1 MVIIL
6 VIVLLSLLIL
16 VHEMGHFFSAKKI
29 GIRVDEF
36 GIGYPPRIIGFWWDK
51 KEKKIKIIFGFKE
64 LFKSLNHAD
73 QNSELRQ
80 KISVNQRQY
89 QRKSAFSTIYSLNL
103 IPFGGFVKI
112 FGENRDTGKKT
123 KINKKSFEAQG
134 AIKKSFVILSGVFAN
149 FLFAILLLSIM
160 FFIGAPVV
168 MDEGQKVTARNEG
181 VVISEVIAGSPASS
195 VGLQMGDKISK
206 IKTKDGIIEIKEV
219 EQVQKTIDNYKGERI
234 VITIIRNNDLLDIEI
249 TPRVKYPEGE
259 GPTGVTLFKTGIVSY
274 PWYEAIWKSIVY
286 SFNLLGM
293 MVVGFFTI
301 IKDLITEGKVTTQV
315 VGPVGIFKLTS
326 QAAHLGIA
334 YLLHFGAI
342 ISLNLMILN
351 IFPFPAL
358 DGGKFLFIIIE
369 KIKGSPI
376 NAKVEKIANSI
387 GFSLL
392 ILLMIVITAK
402 DIAKLF

>member
-1 MVIIL
+1 
-6 VIVLLSLLIL
+6 
-16 VHEMGHFFSAKKI
+16 MGHFFSAKKI

-36 GIGYPPRIIGFWWDK
+36 GIGYPPRLIGVQWRK
-51 KEKKIKIIFGFKE
+51 KERRVKIIFGFKG

-73 QNSELRQ
+73 QNAELRQ

-89 QRKSAFSTIYSLNL
+89 QRKSAPSTIYSLNL

-376 NAKVEKIANSI
+376 NAKVERIANSI

>member
-1 MVIIL
+1 MNVVL

-16 VHEMGHFFSAKKI
+16 VHEMGHFFSAKKV

-36 GIGYPPRIIGFWWDK
+36 GIGYPPRLVGVYKGKDKKWRLIGFWQKK
-51 KEKKIKIIFGFKE
+51 KEIEG
-64 LFKSLNHAD
+64 LYT
-73 QNSELRQ
+73 
-80 KISVNQRQY
+80 V
-89 QRKSAFSTIYSLNL
+89 YSINL

-112 FGENRDTGKKT
+112 FGENRDINKKT

-134 AIKKSFVILSGVFAN
+134 AIKRSLVVLSGVFAN
-149 FLFAILLLSIM
+149 LLFAILLLSIM
-160 FFIGAPVV
+160 FSIGAPVV
-168 MDEGQKVTARNEG
+168 MDEGQKVVARNEG
-181 VVISEVIAGSPASS
+181 VVISEVLKGSPAES

-206 IKTKDGIIEIKEV
+206 IKTKDESIEIKEV
-219 EQVQKTIDNYKGERI
+219 EQVQKTIEDHRGENVI
-234 VITIIRNNDLLDIEI
+234 ITIIRNNNYLDIVI
-249 TPRVKYPEGE
+249 TPRTEYPEGE

-286 SFNLLGM
+286 SFKLLGM
-293 MVVGFFTI
+293 MAIGFFTI
-301 IKDLITEGKVTTQV
+301 IKDIILEGRVTTQV

-326 QAAHLGIA
+326 QAAHLGIV

-351 IFPFPAL
+351 AFPFPAL

-376 NAKVEKIANSI
+376 NAKTERIANSI

>member
-1 MVIIL
+1 
-6 VIVLLSLLIL
+6 
-16 VHEMGHFFSAKKI
+16 MGHFFSAKKI

-51 KEKKIKIIFGFKE
+51 KEKKIKIIFGLKRLFLSLKNADKNLPCRQAGAE
-64 LFKSLNHAD
+64 LC
-73 QNSELRQ
+73 QN
-80 KISVNQRQY
+80 ISVDQRRHK
-89 QRKSAFSTIYSLNL
+89 RKSAFSTIYSLNL

-112 FGENRDTGKKT
+112 FGENRDADKKT
-123 KINKKSFEAQG
+123 KINKKSFEAQS
-134 AIKKSFVILSGVFAN
+134 AIKRSLVVLSGVFAN
-149 FLFAILLLSIM
+149 LLFAILLLSIM
-160 FFIGAPVV
+160 FSIGAPVV
-168 MDEGQKVTARNEG
+168 MDEGQKVIAKNEG
-181 VVISEVIAGSPASS
+181 VVISEVLKGSPAEM

-206 IKTKDGIIEIKEV
+206 IKTKDGIMEIKEV
-219 EQVQKTIDNYKGERI
+219 EQVQKIIDNHKGET
-234 VITIIRNNDLLDIEI
+234 VSITIIRNNDLLDIEI

-286 SFNLLGM
+286 SFKLLGM
-293 MVVGFFTI
+293 MAVGFFTI
-301 IKDLITEGKVTTQV
+301 IKDIITEGKVMTQV

-326 QAAHLGIA
+326 QAAHLGIV

-351 IFPFPAL
+351 AFPFPAL

-369 KIKGSPI
+369 KIKGSPM
-376 NAKVEKIANSI
+376 NAKVERIANSI